1 MLYFKIDPSNNA
13 ILDALDGDFSAYN
26 TKADSAVNGKPF
38 LTEVVVTDPPCDY
51 GTQVK
56 EGPVDAYDGTNATR
70 VYTVRDKTAGERAAE
85 TIWSTLQFMER
96 FTKQERGA
104 IRAAAKQ
111 SDDVEDWLDLLRA
124 AQEVKPTDPRTVSGM
139 AALVA
144 AGLLTAQ
151 RSAEILAP

>member
-1 MLYFKIDPSNNA
+1 MLYFKIDPANNA
-13 ILDALDGDFSAYN
+13 ILGAIDGDFSGYN
-26 TKADSAVNGKPF
+26 TKSDSAVNGKPY
-38 LTEVVVTDPPCDY
+38 LAPVAVTNPGYDPA
-51 GTQVK
+51 TQVK

-70 VYTVRDKTAGERAAE
+70 VYTVRDKTAGERTAE
-85 TIWSTLQFMER
+85 TIWSTLEFMQR

-104 IRAAAKQ
+104 IRAAARQ

-124 AQEVKPTDPRTVSGM
+124 AQDVRPADPRTIDGM

-151 RSAEILAP
+151 RRDEILAP